1 MPNYDEIKGKNTL
14 REKTPQRYFFNIRIN
29 RNLGLKGFS
38 GLELSPELAEL
49 SFKFLNSG
57 TAPISSLRAKPY
69 RLPLK

>member
-1 MPNYDEIKGKNTL
+1 MNK
-14 REKTPQRYFFNIRIN
+14 
-29 RNLGLKGFS
+29 NLGFNGFS

-69 RLPLK
+69 RLPFKLTFRISFYLD